1 MNLSRSHPTNA
12 RSGKYL
18 TFSKKKQHTIHSKLI
33 KLLNTIK
40 NTQVIK
46 PISIVVKQTMKI
58 VTMMMT
64 KKVLKNMVMKKNGN
78 KERKTT

>member
-18 TFSKKKQHTIHSKLI
+18 TFSKKKNHTIHSKLI

-40 NTQVIK
+40 NTQSNK
-46 PISIVVKQTMKI
+46 AYFHCSQTDDE
-58 VTMMMT
+58 
-64 KKVLKNMVMKKNGN
+64 NSDNDDD
-78 KERKTT
+78 KESVEEYGDEEEQQ